1 MWWQWEVD
9 EDDFEDDIY
18 DDLFDDEGFVRS
30 IE

>member
-1 MWWQWEVD
+1 VD